1 MPYLLDMED
10 AVVSFHSIRF
20 TLLLSCALLFAPIVR
35 ADDDVSAW
43 EAPGDS
49 TGLDHEATTP
59 EGAQRVRDRLAD
71 KFNVSESKITELRDK
86 QLGYGEIDHT
96 LTLASRLPGGV
107 TDENVAHVLDLRQ
120 QQHMGWGEIAHSMD
134 TTLGEAKHSPAPT
147 PTPTDGAAVQPTSV
161 SRPGKSAASASSGAS
176 GHGQAHGPGAF
187 SGGGSGPGGGAGGT
201 VAAHGHGG
209 GMGAASSH
217 GSHGNA
223 NGRAGGHK

>member
-120 QQHMGWGEIAHSMD
+120 QQHMGWGEIAHQMD
-134 TTLGEAKHSPAPT
+134 TTLGKAQHTPAPT
-147 PTPTDGAAVQPTSV
+147 PSPTDSAGQPTSV
-161 SRPGKSAASASSGAS
+161 SRPGKSDSSAQTGAS
-176 GHGQAHGPGAF
+176 GNGHGASGF
-187 SGGGSGPGGGAGGT
+187 SGGSSNPGGHSGGS
-201 VAAHGHGG
+201 AAQESSHPLSP
-209 GMGAASSH
+209 ASSH
-217 GSHGNA
+217 GSSGKGA
-223 NGRAGGHK
+223 AKATGHK